1 MKKRPPQETPETPKS
16 DKLEIPAAPE
26 IPDTTQNPESP
37 MSSPEADPIEPAA
50 EAAVE
55 LAADAAAAAPAAD
68 TTIADAPVT
77 EGAPAEPSVPTP
89 ANDDAVLRRAL
100 EALLFITDRPLSA
113 AELGKLVGVRDQDKI
128 IGTVEELRRDLE
140 AKDAGYRLIA
150 VAEGWQMSTRPE
162 LAPYVRKLFADRA
175 TMRLSTA
182 AQETLSIIS
191 YKQPLTRAEIEEIR
205 GVEVIAAL
213 ETLLEKGLTK
223 VVGRKE
229 TVGRPLMYGTTSEF
243 LRHFGLRSL
252 EDLPPIDSF
261 TPADDVSAAVAPADA
276 AAAPEPAIIAAV
288 ETSSEPVAP
297 AEEAPAAE
305 TPAEPPV
312 DESAADEP
320 GEGSVWPK

>member
-1 MKKRPPQETPETPKS
+1 MSNPETDHPDTPAES
-16 DKLEIPAAPE
+16 SMESVTAENIAAVAEDAVEFAPTESAAVEPEAAPE
-26 IPDTTQNPESP
+26 S
-37 MSSPEADPIEPAA
+37 
-50 EAAVE
+50 V
-55 LAADAAAAAPAAD
+55 AAAPA
-68 TTIADAPVT
+68 I
-77 EGAPAEPSVPTP
+77 PSP
-89 ANDDAVLRRAL
+89 ANDDALLRRAL
-100 EALLFITDRPLSA
+100 EGLLFITDRPLSA

-140 AKDAGYRLIA
+140 AANAGYRLIA
-150 VAEGWQMSTRPE
+150 VAEGWQMATRPE

-252 EDLPPIDSF
+252 EDLPPLDNF
-261 TPADDVSAAVAPADA
+261 APAEDVPPSLAPADA
-276 AAAPEPAIIAAV
+276 AAAPEPEI
-288 ETSSEPVAP
+288 
-297 AEEAPAAE
+297 PAAE
-305 TPAEPPV
+305 FAARTSESTRVDSEAGPEEAEEPATDAAPESDEEPI
-312 DESAADEP
+312 
-320 GEGSVWPK
+320 WPK